1 MGYFAKP
8 IILPRVHRVMGIVS
22 LRPSCALRAFPRALE
37 RSDTHRM
44 KTMDRSIAPAPA
56 KIMGFAKARPI
67 LRAYVKRENTEQ
79 IFDWEY
85 CCQRRN
91 G

>member
-44 KTMDRSIAPAPA
+44 KTMDRSNSSCARKNNGFREGSTHPA
-56 KIMGFAKARPI
+56 R
-67 LRAYVKRENTEQ
+67 LL
-79 IFDWEY
+79 
-85 CCQRRN
+85 
-91 G
+91 